1 VTFLCLH
8 LHASLILDTPPQEEV
23 VEVIEVIGS
32 LTTSPAILERV
43 GARRASRKVK
53 RTAVR
58 SQSEEYDKD
67 GDRGGK
73 RGRGDGR
80 GCDDEVREG
89 YEEEEEEVV
98 GGVRRVHSELK
109 ISAVEANGSYDKLHF

>member
-1 VTFLCLH
+1 MTFLCLH

-32 LTTSPAILERV
+32 LTASPAILERV
-43 GARRASRKVK
+43 GARRASRKAK

-89 YEEEEEEVV
+89 YEEEEVV

-109 ISAVEANGSYDKLHF
+109 ISTAEANDSYDKLHF